1 MRDVD
6 NFHKKL
12 SNYLVKSNSLL
23 YVLLV
28 SETEGVTNGI
38 RKDCQRALINRK
50 LIWPWQYQN
59 SQVKT
64 NTHTWQYLSVLE
76 GGEMR
81 ED

>member
-50 LIWPWQYQN
+50 LI
-59 SQVKT
+59 
-64 NTHTWQYLSVLE
+64 
-76 GGEMR
+76 
-81 ED
+81 